1 MTRPTLAIPERLPP
15 RGLSVLGFLAMWGL
29 VGAGGCASKGPDLTV
44 SWAEHDDTNRETLD
58 HGTWQRILD
67 GYLRTDDPAG
77 IHLFDYGGLKA
88 NAADRGRL
96 REYLEQLESVDPRL
110 YSRDEQ
116 MAYWINFYNALT
128 VETVVEEYPV
138 DSIKSIHEGIV
149 PLSGPWGDERATVAG
164 QRLTLDNMEHD
175 ILRALWR
182 DPRIHY
188 AVNCASLGCPNLAPN
203 VFTAANLEATLEAT
217 ARDYV
222 NHPRGVTIRDGSSAV
237 LSSIYTWFQEDF
249 GGSEAG
255 VVEHLLRYAE
265 PGLGERLRSFAG
277 DFDYEYDWSMNDAR

>member
-1 MTRPTLAIPERLPP
+1 MKSEGMTGNGLRRPVLAVLTVLAAGAWLGASNCATN
-15 RGLSVLGFLAMWGL
+15 GLDPL
-29 VGAGGCASKGPDLTV
+29 V
-44 SWAEHDDTNRETLD
+44 SWADHDNTNAGTIDHAEWQAVLD
-58 HGTWQRILD
+58 R
-67 GYLRTDDPAG
+67 YLRTDDPPG
-77 IHLFDYGGLKA
+77 VHLFDYGGLKA
-88 NAADRGRL
+88 NQADRGRL
-96 REYLEQLESVDPRL
+96 QGYIAHLEAVDPRL

-138 DSIKSIHEGIV
+138 DSIKKIHEGIV
-149 PLSGPWGDERATVAG
+149 PLSGPWGDRRATVAG

-188 AVNCASLGCPNLAPN
+188 AVNCASIGCPNLMPA
-203 VFTAANLEATLEAT
+203 VFTAASLEEMMDAA
-217 ARDYV
+217 ARAYI
-222 NHPRGVTIRDGSSAV
+222 NHPRGVELMDEMFGV
-237 LSSIYTWFQEDF
+237 VSSIYTWFQEDF

-265 PGLGERLRSFAG
+265 PELAEQLRSFEG
-277 DFDYEYDWSMNDAR
+277 GFDYEYDWDLNDAS

>member
-1 MTRPTLAIPERLPP
+1 MKSEDLTRSGLRRPMLA
-15 RGLSVLGFLAMWGL
+15 VLTVVAAGTWL
-29 VGAGGCASKGPDLTV
+29 GAGNCATDGPGPVV
-44 SWAEHDDTNRETLD
+44 SWADHDNANPDTMD
-58 HGTWQRILD
+58 HAAWQAILD
-67 GYLRTDDPAG
+67 GYLHTGDPSG
-77 IHLFDYGGLKA
+77 VHLFDYGGLKA
-88 NAADRGRL
+88 NPDDRARL
-96 REYLEQLESVDPRL
+96 QGYLAHLETVDPRL
-110 YSRDEQ
+110 YARDEA

-128 VETVVEEYPV
+128 VETVVEAHPV

-188 AVNCASLGCPNLAPN
+188 AVNCASIGCPNLAPT
-203 VFTAANLEATLEAT
+203 VFTAANLEELMEAA
-217 ARDYV
+217 ARGYV
-222 NHPRGVTIRDGSSAV
+222 NHPRGVTLRDDSSALV
-237 LSSIYTWFQEDF
+237 SSIYTWFQEDF

-265 PGLGERLRSFAG
+265 PELRERLQGFSG
-277 DFDYEYDWSMNDAR
+277 GLDYEYDWSLNDVR